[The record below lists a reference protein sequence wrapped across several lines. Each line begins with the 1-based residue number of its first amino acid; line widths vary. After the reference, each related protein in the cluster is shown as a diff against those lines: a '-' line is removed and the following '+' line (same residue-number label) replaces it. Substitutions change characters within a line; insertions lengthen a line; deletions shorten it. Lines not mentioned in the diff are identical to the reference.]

1 MNGPAPWHVGGH
13 FVCSF
18 NDDSGY
24 TSSDSDSLPYP
35 SFDPENDT
43 HGDADRFD
51 HVSPWPRYQ
60 QATAF
65 VNAQYSHPAATFR
78 PHHLCHGSSNKDY
91 DLPQP
96 LAFEQ
101 QRRNYE
107 YAFQRNP
114 TPSYHRGNCDRE
126 PSHTASLLDFRVN
139 TTSSLNFNEPS
150 AHLPDT
156 LPPLSDRVVESETEE
171 SSLPGPSTP
180 IRRDASF
187 PNNNPELNAKVPPQ
201 SRSSSP
207 TISFS
212 PRNLRRTGENSP
224 PSSSAVRRD
233 GPCRHHSSSPL
244 SDGGQRRLADAWRQ
258 LYQERKE
265 FEEEKRA
272 LERKGSCSIR
282 RKERLC
288 SKDGDSRSGKID
300 LSLDTDRMGKGDVLE
315 G

>member
-24 TSSDSDSLPYP
+24 TSSDSDSPPYP

-60 QATAF
+60 QATTF
-65 VNAQYSHPAATFR
+65 VNAQYSHPAAAFR
-78 PHHLCHGSSNKDY
+78 PHHLYHGSSNKGY
-91 DLPQP
+91 ELPQP
-96 LAFEQ
+96 LPFEQ

-107 YAFQRNP
+107 YASQRNP
-114 TPSYHRGNCDRE
+114 TPSYHRGNRERE
-126 PSHTASLLDFRVN
+126 PSHTASLQDFRVN
-139 TTSSLNFNEPS
+139 ATSSLRFNDHNT
-150 AHLPDT
+150 HLPDT
-156 LPPLSDRVVESETEE
+156 LPPLSDRVVQSETEE
-171 SSLPGPSTP
+171 YPSPLSSIP
-180 IRRDASF
+180 IPHDTSF
-187 PNNNPELNAKVPPQ
+187 PDINPELNAKVPPQ

-212 PRNLRRTGENSP
+212 PRNLHRTGENSP
-224 PSSSAVRRD
+224 PSSAARRD
-233 GPCRHHSSSPL
+233 GPRRHHSSSPL
-244 SDGGQRRLADAWRQ
+244 SDEGQRRLADAWRQ
-258 LYQERKE
+258 LYQERKN

-272 LERKGSCSIR
+272 LERKEKSSSR
-282 RKERLC
+282 HDPDP
-288 SKDGDSRSGKID
+288 DG
-300 LSLDTDRMGKGDVLE
+300 MGKGDESE